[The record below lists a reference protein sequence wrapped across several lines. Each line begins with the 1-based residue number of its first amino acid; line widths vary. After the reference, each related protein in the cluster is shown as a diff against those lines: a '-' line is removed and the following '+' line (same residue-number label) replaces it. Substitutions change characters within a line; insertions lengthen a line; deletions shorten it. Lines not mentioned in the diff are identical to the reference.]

1 MTSVRKQLSVV
12 LSVIPCR
19 KLWKTGVGGS
29 LEPIDRRQ
37 VLLVGDARHSGY
49 VVMSAVTIRVPIY
62 QRMSRLTVVDLHHR
76 QPIVVWSLSLDVW
89 GYSSWGVLR
98 IGNTCGILGIPY
110 PFHSLSRLLPVF
122 NGEKLS
128 RGAAWSDRSFKGNS

>member
-49 VVMSAVTIRVPIY
+49 VVMSPVTMRVPMY

-76 QPIVVWSLSLDVW
+76 QPIVVWSLSLDV
-89 GYSSWGVLR
+89 
-98 IGNTCGILGIPY
+98 CGILGIPY